1 MQWNGLQLQS
11 FSNKPERMDTTLLL
25 KKLSL
30 GGRIL
35 GDFTFHFFVCSNHS
49 VINIHHLCNINNNN
63 NSKCLR
69 RILLSLYGVHNIL
82 SNNNDDNNNK
92 NYKTVPKV

>member
-1 MQWNGLQLQS
+1 
-11 FSNKPERMDTTLLL
+11 MDTTLLL

-30 GGRIL
+30 SGRIL

-49 VINIHHLCNINNNN
+49 VINIHHLCNINNN
-63 NSKCLR
+63 SKCLR
-69 RILLSLYGVHNIL
+69 RILLSLHGVHNILL
-82 SNNNDDNNNK
+82 SNNNDDNYKK